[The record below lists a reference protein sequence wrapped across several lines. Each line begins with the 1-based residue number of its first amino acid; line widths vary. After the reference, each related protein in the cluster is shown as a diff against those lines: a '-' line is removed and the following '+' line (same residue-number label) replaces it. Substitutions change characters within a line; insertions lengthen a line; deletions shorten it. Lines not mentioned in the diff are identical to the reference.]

1 MKKEVIFCGNR
12 RLTRADQ
19 LGGILF
25 YDDTFDYTN
34 EIVVIMG
41 GFARMATDEKILLAI
56 AEKAGKPCFIF
67 DWHGLG
73 MSSGNFG
80 DVTVE
85 KLADDLKRI
94 IGMLFA
100 EGFSK
105 FHFVGHSLGACVIAL
120 FTKKYAIIFD
130 IGKKILIAP
139 ALDQSFL
146 LRYWF
151 ARGNNLDFSIS
162 NWNAGYKETCHI
174 FHGEKV
180 SLGYD
185 AYDATKCWNHENEF
199 QKYIHFRK
207 NIKDINID
215 ATYWENESQM
225 NYFYHLINNDFLN
238 FPASVVSDRNLFLIF
253 GSNDKSIPLDSVP
266 IGAEDLFVFHA
277 DHYFAGEEDNVAK
290 MVNGFL
296 HRK

>member
-1 MKKEVIFCGNR
+1 METKAIFCGNR

-19 LGGILF
+19 LGGILC
-25 YDDTFDYTN
+25 YDEKTVDYTN
-34 EIVVIMG
+34 EVVVIMG
-41 GFARMATDEKILLAI
+41 GFARIATDEKLLLAI

-85 KLADDLKRI
+85 KLADDLRRI
-94 IGMLFA
+94 ICLLFG
-100 EGFSK
+100 EGFSR
-105 FHFVGHSLGACVIAL
+105 FHFVGHSLGACVIAV
-120 FTKKYAIIFD
+120 FVKKYANAFS

-162 NWNAGYKETCHI
+162 DWNAGYEEACHI
-174 FHGEKV
+174 FYGVKV
-180 SLGYD
+180 SLG
-185 AYDATKCWNHENEF
+185 YDATKCWNHEDEF
-199 QKYIHFRK
+199 QKYIHLGK
-207 NIKDINID
+207 NIKGINID

-253 GSNDKSIPLDSVP
+253 GSEDINIPLDSVP
-266 IGAEDLFVFHA
+266 IDVKDLFVFHA

-290 MVNGFL
+290 MVSVFL
-296 HRK
+296 QRK